1 MNSTIA
7 FHDSIRDAN
16 LNVVEYNGKVR
27 LTDIPCPAEHN
38 PVKSTCIGYMEVWID
53 SDDAKL
59 VEFND
64 KVFSKTE
71 DQIIS
76 DIGNYQTTSEA
87 KVKTVSDLKKIIA
100 WMTPADDKCTLY
112 KQLCN
117 LEGFFKE
124 IGGFVIHNPNIK
136 YKMVLSDFCYNE
148 KRDPTNKRVLAVLE
162 KFIKELTPPTATP

>member
-64 KVFSKTE
+64 EVFSKTE
-71 DQIIS
+71 DQMIS
-76 DIGNYQTTSEA
+76 DIKNYQTTSEA
-87 KVKTVSDLKKIIA
+87 KANTVAILRR
-100 WMTPADDKCTLY
+100 L
-112 KQLCN
+112 
-117 LEGFFKE
+117 
-124 IGGFVIHNPNIK
+124 
-136 YKMVLSDFCYNE
+136 
-148 KRDPTNKRVLAVLE
+148 
-162 KFIKELTPPTATP
+162 